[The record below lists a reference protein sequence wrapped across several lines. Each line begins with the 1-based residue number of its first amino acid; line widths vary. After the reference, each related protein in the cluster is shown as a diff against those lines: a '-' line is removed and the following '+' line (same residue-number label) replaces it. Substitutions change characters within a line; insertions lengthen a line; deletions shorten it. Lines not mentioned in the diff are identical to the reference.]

1 MITFF
6 NGNARVRFEK
16 GFRVRF
22 VLTLARQNKILMA
35 RPRSGENSKVVAAS
49 TATKKTFNSRFWEN
63 AASADDEVESEAE
76 EADIKR
82 EPDLASSSNQEFP
95 LLEPNEKLKN
105 FTSFGFQ
112 A

>member
-6 NGNARVRFEK
+6 NGNARVRVEK

-22 VLTLARQNKILMA
+22 VLTLARQNNILMA
-35 RPRSGENSKVVAAS
+35 RPRSKVAAAS

-63 AASADDEVESEAE
+63 AASADVEVESEAE

-105 FTSFGFQ
+105 FTAFGFQ

>member
-35 RPRSGENSKVVAAS
+35 RPRSGENSKVAVASA
-49 TATKKTFNSRFWEN
+49 ATKKTFNSRFREN
-63 AASADDEVESEAE
+63 AASADVEVESEAE